1 MMKQFAVIGL
11 GRFGSSLAKTLY
23 NNGHQVLALDNSH
36 EIIQQLM
43 NDVTHCVQADAT
55 DEEALKNLGLRNFD
69 AVVVAI
75 GHDMQSSILV
85 TVLLKELGVPYVIA
99 KANSA
104 LHGKVLQRVGAD
116 KVVYP
121 ERDMGEKLAINLV
134 SSNILDYIDISPEY
148 GIMEIVVGQ
157 KFSNKT
163 LGELHLRDKFGITVM
178 VIKSEE
184 KILVAPGANDEVH
197 IGDILVAVGKNSA
210 LQKIVTWMEK

>member
-1 MMKQFAVIGL
+1 MMKQFAIIGL
-11 GRFGSSLAKTLY
+11 GRFGASLAKTLY
-23 NNGHQVLALDNSH
+23 HNGHQVLGVDTSS

-43 NDVTHCVQADAT
+43 DDVTHCVQADAT

-104 LHGKVLQRVGAD
+104 LHGKVLERVGAD

-121 ERDMGEKLAINLV
+121 ERDMGERLAYNLI

-148 GIMEIVVGQ
+148 GVMEIAVGQ

-163 LGELHLRDKFGITVM
+163 LGELHLRDKYGITVM

-184 KILVAPGANDEVH
+184 KILVGPGANDVVRM
-197 IGDILVAVGKNSA
+197 GDVLVAVGKNSS
-210 LQKIVTWMEK
+210 LQKVLSRME